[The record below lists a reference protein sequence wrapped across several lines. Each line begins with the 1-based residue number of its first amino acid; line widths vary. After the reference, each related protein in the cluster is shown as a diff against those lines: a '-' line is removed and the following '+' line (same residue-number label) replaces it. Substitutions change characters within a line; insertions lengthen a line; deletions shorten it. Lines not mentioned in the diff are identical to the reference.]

1 MDCAMSSTPARTEQ
15 AELPLLDVRNLFVDF
30 RTTTGTVGAL
40 RDVSFTLG
48 RERLGI
54 VGESGSGKST
64 VGRTLL
70 RIHGKNSIVRASR
83 LQFAGRDLLDLPERE
98 MREIRGRRM
107 TMVMQ
112 DPRYCLNPVLK
123 VGNQLAEACRAH
135 STMGKAEA
143 WQKAVDMLDVVQI
156 RNPARVAEYYPHE
169 LSGGMGQRVM
179 IAMMLIPNPDLLIAD
194 EPTSA
199 LDVTVQRQILHLLDR
214 LVAQRRM
221 SLVFISH
228 DLNLVSGFCDR
239 ILIMYRGRIVES
251 CAADQL
257 HAARHPY
264 TRGLLDCAPSMDRK
278 VDRLNVLVRDPAWEQ

>member
-1 MDCAMSSTPARTEQ
+1 MSSTPARTEQ

>member
-1 MDCAMSSTPARTEQ
+1 MSSTPARTEQ
-15 AELPLLDVRNLFVDF
+15 AEPPLLDVRNLFVDF

-70 RIHGKNSIVRASR
+70 RIHGKNGIVRANR
-83 LQFAGRDLLDLPERE
+83 LQFAGRDLLGLPERE

-156 RNPARVAEYYPHE
+156 RNPARIAEYYPHE

-228 DLNLVSGFCDR
+228 DLNLVSEFCDR

-257 HAARHPY
+257 HVARHPY

-278 VDRLNVLVRDPAWEQ
+278 VDRLNVLVRDPAWER

>member
-1 MDCAMSSTPARTEQ
+1 MSSTPARTEQ

-70 RIHGKNSIVRASR
+70 RIHGKNGIVRARR
-83 LQFAGRDLLDLPERE
+83 LQFAGRDLLGLPERE

-143 WQKAVDMLDVVQI
+143 WQKAVDMLDIVQI

>member
-1 MDCAMSSTPARTEQ
+1 
-15 AELPLLDVRNLFVDF
+15 
-30 RTTTGTVGAL
+30 
-40 RDVSFTLG
+40 
-48 RERLGI
+48 
-54 VGESGSGKST
+54 
-64 VGRTLL
+64 
-70 RIHGKNSIVRASR
+70 
-83 LQFAGRDLLDLPERE
+83 LQFAGRDLLGLPERE

-156 RNPARVAEYYPHE
+156 RNPARMAEYYPHE

-228 DLNLVSGFCDR
+228 DLNLVSEFCDR

-257 HAARHPY
+257 HVARHPY

-278 VDRLNVLVRDPAWEQ
+278 VDRLNVLVRDPAWER

>member
-1 MDCAMSSTPARTEQ
+1 MSSTPARTEQ

-70 RIHGKNSIVRASR
+70 RIHGKNGIVRARR
-83 LQFAGRDLLDLPERE
+83 LQFAGRDLLGLPERE

-123 VGNQLAEACRAH
+123 VGSQLAEACRAH

>member
-1 MDCAMSSTPARTEQ
+1 MSSTPARTEQ

-70 RIHGKNSIVRASR
+70 RIHGKNGIVRARR
-83 LQFAGRDLLDLPERE
+83 LQFAGRDLLGLPERE